1 MKKFCFLLAV
11 IFSTIC
17 FSQDE
22 NSLLWKISGNGLT
35 KDSYLFGTMHVSER
49 IAFHLDDIFFESLM
63 KAEYVALE
71 SNPELW
77 LDHSFDSGELL
88 ANFNITNTTGRNFY
102 NQEFRFTPPKIR
114 EMSMFLSR
122 EHYLLN
128 GILYRTDP
136 FMQDFQED
144 TYLDMFIFQSGR
156 KYDKTIVGL
165 EDIERSSS
173 LVAKATKG
181 KWRKDNPDV
190 WLQKIMKEKDF
201 YTLMADSYRDR
212 NIHLLDSLNKAIYSE
227 SYMENMLYIRNEDMA
242 VGIDSIAKL
251 GSSFSAVGAAHL
263 AGEKGV
269 IQKLRDR
276 GYIVTP
282 LKSVKTDKGK
292 NIKEAI
298 ENKEAKISYKNRK
311 SSDGFFSVQAPSK
324 LYEMGSKEFTIYLS
338 PNIRNGAYH
347 TVARINKMNQ
357 FNGEIQS
364 IGDIDKILFENI
376 PGKIIS
382 KKEITK
388 NGYNGL
394 DIVNKTKIGDYQRY
408 QIFLTPLEV
417 IVFKM
422 AGKRDY
428 VLQRGDKFFE
438 SISFSEQSND
448 WATISPTHKGFQ
460 IDFPRFHTINN
471 IDNKGNRFA
480 QSYDAE
486 GNYYFVK
493 EVVLND
499 VTYLEEDDFE
509 LSRIHERF
517 YKNMKLTFDHGK
529 FEGKD
534 RTRSY
539 ISKSKMSKDSTYTHL
554 KTVINGGFYY
564 LISKIGTSNEEPK
577 DYFDSFKIL
586 PISYDKIDFEVKKD
600 TSLLFSVK
608 TIEKPTYGYVNRR
621 LKKKKYKA
629 YSRKSNFRT
638 KTNER
643 VEVTVNKFHDWRY
656 FKNIDSLWEYR
667 LKLMVNPYYGFNDPD
682 YPVYSNPRNKK
693 KKFKIT
699 NKKQGKDPFG
709 NEYLSFYLRA
719 KDSLS
724 NRAIKVK
731 KVLAFN
737 REFTL
742 KTLIDLRYPES
753 KFVTEFYNTF
763 QPEKPDYEVKDLFE
777 SKVKVFIDAYKK
789 GDSLAIE
796 GYSQVAFEKEDA
808 DLLMQLLSEEEATPN
823 QQIVQEYLIK
833 ELSENKSER
842 VQNFLD
848 DLYRKSFR
856 NSYSQLAV
864 LRSLAKSKDVKSTK
878 RLLKLLKTDL
888 PITDKKY
895 DINGVFRYLRDSTEL
910 SKNLFPDLI
919 SFATVDQYKEGVY
932 ALLAKSV
939 EDKIVDPKKYK
950 KYKPQLLRDARIA
963 LKEQLSET
971 LENKKKSILNNR
983 TYNNSYSRNSKS
995 DVLESL
1001 TQLLVPFKKDNE
1013 IQDLL
1018 SKIKFIDDE
1027 EVKST
1032 YITQRVKAGF
1042 EVPNEMIEALSKTHK
1057 GHYKLFGKL
1066 QKINRLDVL
1075 PDSLRSKKRIY
1086 ESEILK
1092 NRSLTKKDSIQFV
1105 GIREVKRD
1113 GKDYEIYF
1121 FKVKEHTKNEYTSP
1135 QWKLHFS
1142 AFEKKNDKIVIKA
1155 EYGENNKFI
1164 DQTESIEKQ
1173 MDIHAERFRLKKRKR
1188 VNVSVDRSGMYGF
1201 Y

>member
-1 MKKFCFLLAV
+1 MKNFCLL
-11 IFSTIC
+11 ILLFCSTFG
-17 FSQDE
+17 FSQYE
-22 NSLLWKISGNGLT
+22 NSLLWKISGNGVSE
-35 KDSYLFGTMHVSER
+35 DSYLFGTMHVSER
-49 IAFHLDDIFFESLM
+49 IAFHLDDVFFESLM

-88 ANFNITNTTGRNFY
+88 GNFNVTNSTGRNFY
-102 NQEFRFTPPKIR
+102 NQQFRFYPPKIR

-144 TYLDMFIFQSGR
+144 TYLDMFIFQSGK
-156 KYDKTIVGL
+156 KYDKEVVGL
-165 EDIERSSS
+165 EDIERSAN
-173 LVAKATKG
+173 LVKKATKG
-181 KWRKDNPDV
+181 KWRKDNPDL

-201 YTLMADSYRDR
+201 YSLMSDSYRDR
-212 NIHLLDSLNKAIYSE
+212 KIHLLDSLNKAIYSE

-242 VGIDSIAKL
+242 RGIDSLAKL

-276 GYIVTP
+276 GYTVTP
-282 LKSVKTDKGK
+282 LTSVKTDKGK
-292 NIKEAI
+292 QIKEEI
-298 ENKEAKISYKNRK
+298 ENKEAKITYENRI

-347 TVARINKMNQ
+347 TVARINRMNQ
-357 FNGEIQS
+357 FNGEIKS
-364 IGDIDKILFENI
+364 ISDIDKILFENI

-382 KKEITK
+382 KNEIIK
-388 NGYNGL
+388 NGYQGL

-408 QIFLTPLEV
+408 HIFLTPLEV

-438 SISFSEQSND
+438 SISFSELSND
-448 WATISPTHKGFQ
+448 WETVSPTNKGFQ
-460 IDFPRFHTINN
+460 IDLPKFHTINN

-517 YKNMKLTFDHGK
+517 YKNMKLTFDEGD

-534 RTRSY
+534 RTRAYVSR
-539 ISKSKMSKDSTYTHL
+539 SKISKDSTITHL

-564 LISKIGTSNEEPK
+564 LIGKIGKHKETPK
-577 DYFDSFKIL
+577 SYFDSFKIT
-586 PISYDKIDFEVKKD
+586 PISYDKINFEVKKD
-600 TSLLFSVK
+600 TSLVFSVN

-629 YSRKSNFRT
+629 YTRKSNFRT

-656 FKNIDSLWEYR
+656 FKNIDSLWKYR
-667 LKLMVNPYYGFNDPD
+667 SELMVNPYYGFNDPD
-682 YPVYSNPRNKK
+682 YPVYSNPRSKE
-693 KKFKIT
+693 KKFRIT
-699 NKKQGKDPFG
+699 NKKQGKDAFG
-709 NEYLSFYLRA
+709 NEYLSFYLRD

-742 KTLIDLRYPES
+742 KTLVDLRYPES

-763 QPEKPDYEVKDLFE
+763 QPEKPKYEVKDLFE
-777 SKVKVFIDAYKK
+777 SKVNVFVDAYKK
-789 GDSLAIE
+789 GDSLAIQ
-796 GYSQVAFEKEDA
+796 GYSNVDFEKEDA
-808 DLLMQLLSEEEATPN
+808 DLLMQLLSEEGATPN
-823 QQIVQEYLIK
+823 QQIIQEHLIK

-842 VQNFLD
+842 VQKFLD
-848 DLYRKSFR
+848 NLYKKSFR

-864 LRSLAKSKDVKSTK
+864 LRSLAKNKDEKSTK
-878 RLLKLLKTDL
+878 RLLELLKADV
-888 PITDKKY
+888 PISDKEY
-895 DINGVFRYLRDSTEL
+895 HINGVFRYLRDSTEL

-919 SFATVDQYKEGVY
+919 SFATIDQYKEGVY

-939 EDKIVDPKKYK
+939 EDKVIEPKKYK
-950 KYKPQLLRDARIA
+950 KYKTQLLRDARIA

-1001 TQLLVPFKKDNE
+1001 TQLLVPFKKDKE

-1018 SKIKFIDDE
+1018 SKIEFIDDE

-1032 YITQRVKAGF
+1032 YLAQRVKAGF
-1042 EVPNEMIEALSKTHK
+1042 SVSNEMIQSVSKTHK

-1092 NRSLTKKDSIQFV
+1092 NRALSEKDSIKFV

-1121 FKVKEHTKNEYTSP
+1121 FKVKEFTDNEYASP
-1135 QWKLHFS
+1135 QWKMHFS
-1142 AFEKKNDKIVIKA
+1142 AFEKKKDEIVIKA

-1164 DQTESIEKQ
+1164 DQTESIDKQ
-1173 MDIHAERFRLKKRKR
+1173 LDIHTERFKLKKRKR
-1188 VNVSVDRSGMYGF
+1188 VNVRVDQSGMYGF